1 MNVLSL
7 INQKTESNG
16 FPFLNSLKKES
27 FFYLNSV
34 GFPTRKMEDWRF
46 TNINPILDGNFVLA
60 PDTDSISLEKEQIKS
75 LLIPDFDNNFLVFV
89 NGLYQE
95 DLSRCYKKG
104 NKIIVNSLNEALTL
118 KQYSDIIL
126 QHLGKYL
133 YYGEDGFV
141 ALNTMSFR
149 DGAFIVIPENFDA
162 GTIVI
167 YNITDIRYQPLL
179 INTRNLIVLEP
190 GSKVNII
197 EFYYTIGDNQKGFSN
212 TATEIV
218 CLENSE
224 LNYYK
229 IQNQNLNEYHIN
241 TTQLVQQQ
249 SSKAQTLTV
258 SWGGSIVRNTLN
270 IQLVGKQAES
280 IFHGLYFLKDRQ
292 HIDNHTTIEHI
303 APDCHSNEYYKGIIG
318 DEGDAVFNGKILVKR
333 DAQKTNAYQ
342 LNKNILLSGN
352 ASINSKPQLEIF
364 ADDVK
369 CSHGATTGQIDNE
382 QLFYLLSRGISKSEA
397 IKLLLYAFGND
408 IFENVSLKPLS
419 EYLEARLQEKINE
432 SFTN

>member
-1 MNVLSL
+1 
-7 INQKTESNG
+7 
-16 FPFLNSLKKES
+16 
-27 FFYLNSV
+27 
-34 GFPTRKMEDWRF
+34 
-46 TNINPILDGNFVLA
+46 
-60 PDTDSISLEKEQIKS
+60 
-75 LLIPDFDNNFLVFV
+75 
-89 NGLYQE
+89 
-95 DLSRCYKKG
+95 
-104 NKIIVNSLNEALTL
+104 
-118 KQYSDIIL
+118 
-126 QHLGKYL
+126 
-133 YYGEDGFV
+133 
-141 ALNTMSFR
+141 
-149 DGAFIVIPENFDA
+149 
-162 GTIVI
+162 
-167 YNITDIRYQPLL
+167 
-179 INTRNLIVLEP
+179 
-190 GSKVNII
+190 
-197 EFYYTIGDNQKGFSN
+197 
-212 TATEIV
+212 
-218 CLENSE
+218 
-224 LNYYK
+224 
-229 IQNQNLNEYHIN
+229 
-241 TTQLVQQQ
+241 
-249 SSKAQTLTV
+249 LTV